1 MKTTKTSKGEDDDIT
16 ALQYSLDD
24 RNFDDDYDDKEN
36 DG

>member
-1 MKTTKTSKGEDDDIT
+1 DIT

-36 DG
+36 DGCNDE